1 MLGWK
6 KTNTD
11 TGNMDQNDKMDRRH
25 EYFVITLRFLA
36 AAYIGYMGFL
46 ALKNAIVGDAGIPLP
61 VAILVALVFLAAA
74 IGILVNAWHAWKKLK
89 QTTAQEEKKQQEQ
102 EELPAAESLLE
113 TSDGV
118 SDEEP

>member
-11 TGNMDQNDKMDRRH
+11 TGNMDQNDTLDRRH

-36 AAYIGYMGFL
+36 AAYIVYMGFL

-61 VAILVALVFLAAA
+61 VAIIVALVFLAAA
-74 IGILVNAWHAWKKLK
+74 VGILVNAWHAWKKLK
-89 QTTAQEEKKQQEQ
+89 QTTAEEAAKQQEEQ
-102 EELPAAESLLE
+102 TSAETLLE
-113 TSDGV
+113 SADSG

>member
-11 TGNMDQNDKMDRRH
+11 TGNMDQNDTLDRRH

-36 AAYIGYMGFL
+36 AAYIVYMGFL

-61 VAILVALVFLAAA
+61 VAIIVALVFLAAA
-74 IGILVNAWHAWKKLK
+74 VGILLNAWRAWKKMK
-89 QTTAQEEKKQQEQ
+89 QSMAEESKRQQEEPPSGEN
-102 EELPAAESLLE
+102 LLE
-113 TSDGV
+113 ASDGV